1 MINYAI
7 VNSEKVVTGLVDV
20 ETIDDF
26 NGYEF
31 PEDTTYTI
39 RINEF
44 EIKPTIGQLWKA
56 DTNTFE

>member
-7 VNSEKVVTGLVDV
+7 INSNNIVTALVDV
-20 ETIDDF
+20 ESLDELNT
-26 NGYEF
+26 YEF

-44 EIKPTIGQLWKA
+44 EVKPTIGQTWNA
-56 DTNTFE
+56 IDNTFE

>member
-7 VNSEKVVTGLVDV
+7 VNSNNIVTALVDINS
-20 ETIDDF
+20 IDDF

-44 EIKPTIGQLWKA
+44 EVKPTLGQSWKA